1 MKRFFLSLIMLTF
14 ISISV
19 FSQNWTNANL
29 RADGQYVLGGV
40 EALYEK
46 VTCGNEEYVL
56 VKFINHN
63 STKVSVEW
71 IDAVYENGGW
81 TYEKNNTLK
90 TLILQPN
97 QEIEGKCNEQGVLKI
112 KISSI
117 IDSPEKFEHYMV
129 SGLNVK
135 NI

>member
-1 MKRFFLSLIMLTF
+1 MKRFFLSLITLTF
-14 ISISV
+14 ISISA

-29 RADGQYVLGGV
+29 RADGQYILGGV

-46 VTCGNEEYVL
+46 VTCGNDEYVL

-97 QEIEGKCNEQGVLKI
+97 QEIEGKCNEQSVLKI

>member
-1 MKRFFLSLIMLTF
+1 MKRFFLSLITLTF
-14 ISISV
+14 ISISA

-29 RADGQYVLGGV
+29 RADGQYILGGV

-46 VTCGNEEYVL
+46 VTCGNDEYVL
-56 VKFINHN
+56 VKFINHT

-97 QEIEGKCNEQGVLKI
+97 QEIEGKCNEQSVLKI

>member
-1 MKRFFLSLIMLTF
+1 MKRFFLSLIALML
-14 ISISV
+14 ISISA

-29 RADGQYVLGGV
+29 RADGQYILDGV
-40 EALYEK
+40 EALYK
-46 VTCGNEEYVL
+46 KTTCGNDEYVL

-97 QEIEGKCNEQGVLKI
+97 QEIEGKCNEQNVLKI
-112 KISSI
+112 KIGSI

-129 SGLNVK
+129 SGLSVK

>member
-1 MKRFFLSLIMLTF
+1 MKKIFFAAFMVLFSLYGY
-14 ISISV
+14 
-19 FSQNWTNANL
+19 SQNWTNANL
-29 RADGQYVLGGV
+29 RADGQYILNGV

-46 VTCGNEEYVL
+46 VTCGNDEYVL
-56 VKFINHN
+56 VKFINN
-63 STKVSVEW
+63 NATKVKLEW

-81 TYEKNNTLK
+81 TYDKNNTIK
-90 TLILQPN
+90 TTEIQAN
-97 QEIEGKCNEQGVLKI
+97 HEIEGKCNEQSILKI
-112 KISSI
+112 KVSSI